1 MSLKLMDCVS
11 FTISIVECVIYCD
24 ELPTRQHTCLF
35 LVLSRTLTEKELTKI
50 NCMQSVAKICA
61 GMHGGSDRFL
71 AKTRGEPV

>member
-11 FTISIVECVIYCD
+11 FTISIVEYVIYS
-24 ELPTRQHTCLF
+24 EEPTTRQHTCLF

-50 NCMQSVAKICA
+50 NCMQSVAKICP

>member
-11 FTISIVECVIYCD
+11 CTISIVEYVIYWD
-24 ELPTRQHTCLF
+24 ELPTRQHRCLF

-50 NCMQSVAKICA
+50 NCMQSVDKICA
-61 GMHGGSDRFL
+61 SMHGGSDRFL

>member
-11 FTISIVECVIYCD
+11 FTVSIVEYVIYC
-24 ELPTRQHTCLF
+24 EETPTRQQTCLF

-50 NCMQSVAKICA
+50 NCMKSVAKICA

-71 AKTRGEPV
+71 AKTRGELV

>member
-11 FTISIVECVIYCD
+11 FTISIVEYVIYC
-24 ELPTRQHTCLF
+24 EAPTTKQNKFLF
-35 LVLSRTLTEKELTKI
+35 LVLSRTVNEKELIKI